1 MQSDEIKSQLNKD
14 YNNVKM
20 LINNNTKKEIIEAI
34 NGCKTNTTFQK
45 IKATEGLN
53 NITNN

>member
-1 MQSDEIKSQLNKD
+1 
-14 YNNVKM
+14 M

-53 NITNN
+53 SMTNN